1 MSRPDAALAA
11 EFDREDHQIVSNRQ
25 RCPKAQALI
34 ERCNEIDLTLP
45 IWAPGAD
52 GKLAEVNIEARA
64 EITGLVIPLEAIV
77 RSGRDIDDAEYWGEF
92 EREAVEMI
100 ERAEKLTGEAH
111 S

>member
-25 RCPKAQALI
+25 RCPKAQALL

-52 GKLAEVNIEARA
+52 GKLAEVNIEMRA
-64 EITGLVIPLEAIV
+64 EISGLVIPLEAIV
-77 RSGRDIDDAEYWGEF
+77 RSGRDIDDVEYWDSF
-92 EREAVEMI
+92 EREAEEMI
-100 ERAEKLTGEAH
+100 SRAERMAKEA
-111 S
+111 